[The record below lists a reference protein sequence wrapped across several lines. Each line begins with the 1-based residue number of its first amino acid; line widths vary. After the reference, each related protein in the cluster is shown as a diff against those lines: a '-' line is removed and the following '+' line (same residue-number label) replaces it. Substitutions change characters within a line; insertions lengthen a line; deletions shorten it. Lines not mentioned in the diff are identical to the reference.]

1 MFKLLLLIGTTVVL
15 SNLSFKRDISLKDDG
30 KQEKFYYTLLV
41 VFLAFFAGLRYHWND
56 TQTYIGGYKYSGL
69 NLSNFTTTVDF
80 YSDYYAYN
88 FIQAACKT
96 LKMDE
101 HLYMMFYSA
110 FYVTVYV
117 WFLRK
122 YAENQF
128 PLVMFL
134 FMVNGYTFL
143 LAAMKQVTAVA
154 FGLIAID
161 RAIRKKWISY
171 LLLMFIAYL
180 FHPSIVV
187 FLVVPILIN
196 AKPWS
201 SRTFAFVFVLF
212 VMGVGMRYTSRLLS
226 GFLDTSEETMLDH
239 TVDPLRFAVA
249 VAPMIFSFGFRKSLY
264 EDSSLAENLMFHL
277 HLTGVMF
284 MFWALFGNPILFA
297 RLTDSFSVMSC
308 ISVGWMIWKI
318 DGADLKKNEI
328 GQWTLLVCIAYFVV
342 SACSNYLLC
351 SEPYRF
357 DNQYRAI
364 SVGSFYQSLVN
375 WVGEWI

>member
-1 MFKLLLLIGTTVVL
+1 MLKLLLLIGTTVVL
-15 SNLSFKRDISLKDDG
+15 SNLSYKHNISLKEEGRQD
-30 KQEKFYYTLLV
+30 KFYYTLLV
-41 VFLAFFAGLRYHWND
+41 VFLVFFAGLRYHWND
-56 TQTYIGGYKYSGL
+56 TQTYIGVYKYSGL
-69 NLSNFTTTVDF
+69 NLSNFTTSVKF
-80 YSDYYAYN
+80 YSDYYAYRL
-88 FIQAACKT
+88 IQAACKT
-96 LKMDE
+96 LRMDE
-101 HLYMMFYSA
+101 HLYMMLYSA

-161 RAIRKKWISY
+161 RAINKKWISY
-171 LLLMFIAYL
+171 LLLLFIAYL

-187 FLVVPILIN
+187 FLLVPILIN
-196 AKPWS
+196 SKPWS
-201 SRTFAFVFVLF
+201 FRTFAFIIVLV
-212 VMGVGMRYTSRLLS
+212 VMGVRMRYTSGWLS
-226 GFLDTSEETMLDH
+226 GFLDTSEEMMLDH
-239 TVDPLRFAVA
+239 TVNPLRFAVV
-249 VAPMIFSFGFRKSLY
+249 VAPMIFSFIFRESLY
-264 EDSSLAENLMFHL
+264 EDSNRAENLIFHL
-277 HLTGVMF
+277 HLTGVLF

-297 RLTDSFSVMSC
+297 RLTDSFSAMSC
-308 ISVGWMIWKI
+308 ISIGWMIWKI
-318 DGADLKKNEI
+318 DGAELKGNEI

-342 SACSNYLLC
+342 SACSNYFLC
-351 SEPYRF
+351 SDPYKF

-364 SVGSFYQSLVN
+364 SIGTFFQSLVN